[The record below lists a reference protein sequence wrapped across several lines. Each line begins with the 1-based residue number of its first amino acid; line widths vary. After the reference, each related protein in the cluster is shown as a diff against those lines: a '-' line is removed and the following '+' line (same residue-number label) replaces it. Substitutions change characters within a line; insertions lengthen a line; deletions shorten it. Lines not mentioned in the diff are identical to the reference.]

1 MHRLL
6 RTSLASLAM
15 AGLVTTTAATAIADS
30 GSGGATFTQRFTA
43 EEAANFSKDI
53 EKTLA
58 AKAARIAIVFRT
70 GRTRDKLPDSIE
82 YTHGGF
88 WVYQPI
94 QREDGSHM
102 RGYVGW
108 NLFHGDGE
116 ELPKTQSY
124 LANDF
129 PFEFVGASAVDD
141 LAIIIPTPAIQRRI
155 LTMMADGRYE
165 AVHDPDYSLIASP
178 FDDRYQNC
186 NEFMLDVL
194 AAAVWET
201 TDYAQI
207 KANLRAHFEASRVK
221 TGPLARMFGPMVDR
235 RLKLGD
241 HRGKPIQTVTY
252 ASLAKFMMDHGYAD
266 ETFKITP
273 TTVSALQVAK
283 R

>member
-1 MHRLL
+1 
-6 RTSLASLAM
+6 
-15 AGLVTTTAATAIADS
+15 
-30 GSGGATFTQRFTA
+30 
-43 EEAANFSKDI
+43 
-53 EKTLA
+53 
-58 AKAARIAIVFRT
+58 
-70 GRTRDKLPDSIE
+70 
-82 YTHGGF
+82 
-88 WVYQPI
+88 
-94 QREDGSHM
+94 
-102 RGYVGW
+102 
-108 NLFHGDGE
+108 
-116 ELPKTQSY
+116 
-124 LANDF
+124 
-129 PFEFVGASAVDD
+129 
-141 LAIIIPTPAIQRRI
+141 
-155 LTMMADGRYE
+155 
-165 AVHDPDYSLIASP
+165 VHDPDYSLIASP

-273 TTVSALQVAK
+273 TTVGALQVAK